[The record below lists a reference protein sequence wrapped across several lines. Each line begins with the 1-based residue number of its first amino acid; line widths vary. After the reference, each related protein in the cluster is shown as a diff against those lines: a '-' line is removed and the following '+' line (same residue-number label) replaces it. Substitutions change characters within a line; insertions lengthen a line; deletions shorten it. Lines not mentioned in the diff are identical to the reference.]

1 MYIDV
6 YHLYVYV
13 CTSQMENVPFGSSTV
28 HGYEWFVLCAIPT
41 VIS

>member
-6 YHLYVYV
+6 YHLYVHV
-13 CTSQMENVPFGSSTV
+13 STSQIENVPFGSSTV
-28 HGYEWFVLCAIPT
+28 HGYVWFVLCAMST